1 MDQIEELS
9 NFLSILGDETR
20 LGIIYHLKEGNLVSK
35 DIQEAL
41 NKAQSTISQHLKIL
55 YKADI
60 IDYDQDGSKKIYKI
74 KNKKIFK
81 ILRTVGIRLPTP
93 QKIEVWAIDDHYFH
107 EVNVKNMNIKKAET
121 RISAF

>member
-1 MDQIEELS
+1 LDQIEELS

-81 ILRTVGIRLPTP
+81 ILRTVEFYLMD
-93 QKIEVWAIDDHYFH
+93 KKKKDIEVMEEHDIMD
-107 EVNVKNMNIKKAET
+107 T
-121 RISAF
+121 LG